1 MSFDVLVSFLK
12 AYFRYICESH
22 LDLTNNIMF
31 LKKIPLLIFFLLIS
45 VISTSQNKVKTFLY
59 AGRVEKLQNDNVI
72 LIGTASS
79 VSFNFTGNKCEI
91 SLQSVDSWEHHN
103 YVSLVL
109 DGKYIGKIRIEK
121 GEAQSFPIKIIS
133 NKKVHN
139 LTVYKTTE
147 AHSGGILFAGTTAK
161 LTSISAKKKKK
172 IEFIGDSITCGAASD
187 PSDIPCDKGEYFD
200 HHNGYYAYGPVLSRA
215 IGVDY
220 LMSSVSGIGIYRNW
234 NDENKDEA
242 IMPDVYQN
250 LYLTKD
256 ASKPKYDFAFQ
267 PDIISIALGTNDFSG
282 GDGKKERLPFN
293 PEKYVSNY
301 VNFIK
306 MLYEHNPKA
315 QIVITNS
322 PMVGGDRGI
331 VFEECLN
338 KVKNAFAEDK
348 KHKSILIFKFKPM
361 TPKGCGGHPDVA
373 DHKVLANEYAPF
385 LKKLLNEK

>member
-1 MSFDVLVSFLK
+1 
-12 AYFRYICESH
+12 
-22 LDLTNNIMF
+22 MF
-31 LKKIPLLIFFLLIS
+31 LKKISFLILLLLIS
-45 VISTSQNKVKTFLY
+45 VVSTSQNKTNTFLY
-59 AGRVEKLQNDNVI
+59 QGRVEKLANNTVV

-79 VSFNFTGNKCEI
+79 ISFNFTGNNCAI
-91 SLQSVDSWEHHN
+91 SLQSVDSYEHNN
-103 YVSLVL
+103 YISLVL
-109 DGKYIGKIRIEK
+109 DGKYIGKLRIEK
-121 GEAQSFPIKIIS
+121 GAAQSFPIKTTS
-133 NKKVHN
+133 NKKVHT
-139 LTVYKTTE
+139 LEIYKTTE
-147 AHSGGILFAGTTAK
+147 AHSGGILFAGTTAR
-161 LTSISAKKKKK
+161 LTSITSKKKKK

-187 PSDIPCDKGEYFD
+187 PSDVPCDKGEYFD

-220 LMSSVSGIGIYRNW
+220 LMSSVSGIGMYRNW

-256 ASKPKYDFAFQ
+256 SSKPKYDFVFQ

-301 VNFIK
+301 IDFIK
-306 MLYEHNPKA
+306 MLYQHNPKA

-322 PMVGGDRGI
+322 PMVKGQNAI
-331 VFEECLN
+331 VFEDCLN
-338 KVKNAFAEDK
+338 KVKAAFVKDK
-348 KHKSILIFKFKPM
+348 THKTILIFKFKPM
-361 TPKGCGGHPDVA
+361 TPKGCSGHPDVA
-373 DHKVLANEYAPF
+373 DHKVLADEYAPF

>member
-1 MSFDVLVSFLK
+1 
-12 AYFRYICESH
+12 
-22 LDLTNNIMF
+22 MF
-31 LKKIPLLIFFLLIS
+31 LKKISFLISFLLIS
-45 VISTSQNKVKTFLY
+45 IVSVSQSKTNTFLY
-59 AGRVEKLQNDNVI
+59 QGRVEKLENNTVV

-79 VSFNFTGNKCEI
+79 VSFNFTGKECSI
-91 SLQSVDSWEHHN
+91 SLQSIDSWEHHN

-109 DGKYIGKIRIEK
+109 DGKYIGKLRIEK
-121 GEAQSFPIKIIS
+121 GAAQSFPIKPTT
-133 NKKVHN
+133 NKKVHT
-139 LTVYKTTE
+139 LEIYKTTE

-161 LTSISAKKKKK
+161 LTSITAKKKKK

-220 LMSSVSGIGIYRNW
+220 LMSSVSGIGMYRNW

-250 LYLTKD
+250 LYLTID
-256 ASKPKYDFAFQ
+256 NSKPKYDFAFQ
-267 PDIISIALGTNDFSG
+267 PNIISIALGTNDFSG
-282 GDGKKERLPFN
+282 GDGKKERMPFN

-301 VNFIK
+301 INFIK
-306 MLYEHNPKA
+306 MLYKHNPNA

-322 PMVGGDRGI
+322 PMVGGERAV
-331 VFEECLN
+331 VFEDCLN
-338 KVKNAFAEDK
+338 KVKAAFESDRTYK
-348 KHKSILIFKFKPM
+348 PILIFKFKPM
-361 TPKGCGGHPDVA
+361 TPNGCGGHPDVA

>member
-1 MSFDVLVSFLK
+1 
-12 AYFRYICESH
+12 
-22 LDLTNNIMF
+22 MF
-31 LKKIPLLIFFLLIS
+31 LKKITVLISFLLIS
-45 VISTSQNKVKTFLY
+45 AVSNAQTQNSKKTFLY
-59 AGRVEKLQNDNVI
+59 QGRVDQLQNDQVI

-79 VSFNFTGNKCEI
+79 VSFNFTGKECSI
-91 SLQSVDSWEHHN
+91 SLQSVDSYEHHN
-103 YVSLVL
+103 YVQLVL

-121 GEAQSFPIKIIS
+121 GAIQSFPIKVTS
-133 NKKVHN
+133 NQKEHR
-139 LTVYKTTE
+139 LEIYKNTE
-147 AHSGGILFAGTTAK
+147 AQSGNILFAGTTAK
-161 LTSISAKKKKK
+161 LTPISFKKKKK

-187 PSDIPCDKGEYFD
+187 GSDVPCDKGEYMD
-200 HHNGYYAYGPVLSRA
+200 HHNGYYAYGPKLSRA

-220 LMSSVSGIGIYRNW
+220 LMSCVSGIGMYRNW
-234 NDENKDEA
+234 NDENKEEA

-301 VNFIK
+301 INFIK
-306 MLYEHNPKA
+306 MLYKHNPNI

-322 PMVGGDRGI
+322 PMVGGEKGV
-331 VFEECLN
+331 VFEDCLN
-338 KVKNAFAEDK
+338 KVKNAFANDK
-348 KHKSILIFKFKPM
+348 AHKSIRIFKFKPM
-361 TPKGCGGHPDVA
+361 IPNGCLGHPDVA
-373 DHKVLANEYAPF
+373 DQKVMAEQYGPF

>member
-1 MSFDVLVSFLK
+1 
-12 AYFRYICESH
+12 
-22 LDLTNNIMF
+22 MF
-31 LKKIPLLIFFLLIS
+31 LKKISFLISFFLIS
-45 VISTSQNKVKTFLY
+45 VVAVAQSTSSNFLY
-59 AGRVEKLQNDNVI
+59 AGRIEKLQNDHVV

-79 VSFNFTGNKCEI
+79 VAFNFTGNECSI
-91 SLQSVDSWEHHN
+91 ALQSVDSYEHHN

-121 GEAQSFPIKIIS
+121 GAMQSFPIKITS
-133 NKKVHN
+133 NKKVHQ
-139 LTVYKTTE
+139 LEIYKNTE

-161 LTSISAKKKKK
+161 LTSISSKKKKK

-187 PSDIPCDKGEYFD
+187 PSDVPCDQGEYMD
-200 HHNGYYAYGPVLSRA
+200 HHNSYYAYGPTLSRA

-220 LMSSVSGIGIYRNW
+220 LVSSVSGIGMYRNW

-256 ASKPKYDFAFQ
+256 NSKPKYDFAFQ
-267 PDIISIALGTNDFSG
+267 PNIISIALGTNDFSG

-293 PEKYVSNY
+293 AEKYVSNY
-301 VNFIK
+301 INFIK
-306 MLYEHNPKA
+306 MLYEHNPNA
-315 QIVITNS
+315 QLVITNS
-322 PMVGGDRGI
+322 PMVGGENAV
-331 VFEECLN
+331 VFENCLN

-348 KHKSILIFKFKPM
+348 SHKKIQIFKFKPM
-361 TPKGCGGHPDVA
+361 TPHGCLGHPDVA
-373 DHKVLANEYAPF
+373 DQKVMADQYAPF

>member
-1 MSFDVLVSFLK
+1 
-12 AYFRYICESH
+12 
-22 LDLTNNIMF
+22 MF
-31 LKKIPLLIFFLLIS
+31 LKKISFLISFLLIS
-45 VISTSQNKVKTFLY
+45 IVSSSQNKTNTFLY
-59 AGRVEKLQNDNVI
+59 QGRVEKLLDNKVV

-79 VSFNFTGNKCEI
+79 VSFNFTGNECSI
-91 SLQSVDSWEHHN
+91 ALQSVDSWEHHN

-109 DGKYIGKIRIEK
+109 DGKFIGKLRIEK
-121 GEAQSFPIKIIS
+121 GATQSFPVKITS
-133 NKKVHN
+133 NKKEHT
-139 LTVYKTTE
+139 LEIYKTTE

-200 HHNGYYAYGPVLSRA
+200 HHNGYYAYGPVLSRE

-220 LMSSVSGIGIYRNW
+220 LMSSVSGIGMYRNW
-234 NDENKDEA
+234 NDENKEEG
-242 IMPDVYQN
+242 IMPDVYPN

-256 ASKPKYDFAFQ
+256 NSKPKYDFAFQ

-301 VNFIK
+301 INFIK
-306 MLYEHNPKA
+306 MLYQHNPKA

-322 PMVGGDRGI
+322 PMINGERAI
-331 VFEECLN
+331 VFEDCLN

-348 KHKSILIFKFKPM
+348 IHKPILIFKFKPM
-361 TPKGCGGHPDVA
+361 TPKGCSGHPDVA
-373 DHKVLANEYAPF
+373 DHKVLADEYAPF

>member
-1 MSFDVLVSFLK
+1 
-12 AYFRYICESH
+12 
-22 LDLTNNIMF
+22 MF
-31 LKKIPLLIFFLLIS
+31 IKKIPLLILFLTIS
-45 VISTSQNKVKTFLY
+45 IVSISQSKNSTFLY
-59 AGRVEKLQNDNVI
+59 NGRVEKLDNNKVM
-72 LIGTASS
+72 LIGSASS
-79 VSFNFTGNKCEI
+79 VSFNFTGNECVI

-109 DGKYIGKIRIEK
+109 DGEYIGKLRIEK
-121 GEAQSFPIKIIS
+121 GAVQSFPVKVTS
-133 NKKVHN
+133 TKKVHN
-139 LTVYKTTE
+139 LTIYKTTE
-147 AHSGGILFAGTTAK
+147 AHTGGVLFVGTTAK
-161 LTSISAKKKKK
+161 LTSITSIKKKK

-200 HHNGYYAYGPVLSRA
+200 HHNAYYAYGPVLSRA

-220 LMSSVSGIGIYRNW
+220 LMSSVSGIGMYRNW

-242 IMPDVYQN
+242 IMPDVYEN

-293 PEKYVSNY
+293 AEKYISNY
-301 VNFIK
+301 INFIK
-306 MLYEHNPKA
+306 MLYKHNPKT

-322 PMVGGDRGI
+322 PMVNGEKAVI
-331 VFEECLN
+331 FENCL
-338 KVKNAFAEDK
+338 KKIKEAFATDK
-348 KHKSILIFKFKPM
+348 THKTIIIFKFKPM
-361 TPKGCGGHPDVA
+361 IPKGCLGHPDIA
-373 DHKVLANEYAPF
+373 DHKVLADEYAPF

>member
-1 MSFDVLVSFLK
+1 
-12 AYFRYICESH
+12 
-22 LDLTNNIMF
+22 MF
-31 LKKIPLLIFFLLIS
+31 LKKIAFLISFLLIS
-45 VISTSQNKVKTFLY
+45 IVSTSQNKTNTFLY
-59 AGRVEKLQNDNVI
+59 QGRVEKLPNNNVI

-79 VSFNFTGNKCEI
+79 VSFNFKGNQCSI
-91 SLQSVDSWEHHN
+91 SLQSVDSYEHHN

-109 DGKYIGKIRIEK
+109 DGKYIGKLRIEK
-121 GEAQSFPIKIIS
+121 GATQSFPIKITS
-133 NKKVHN
+133 NKKEHT
-139 LTVYKTTE
+139 LEIYKTTE

-161 LTSISAKKKKK
+161 LTSITAKKKKK

-187 PSDIPCDKGEYFD
+187 PSDIPCDKGEYMD

-220 LMSSVSGIGIYRNW
+220 LMSSVSGIGMYRNW

-256 ASKPKYDFAFQ
+256 NSKPKYDFAFQ

-301 VNFIK
+301 INFIK
-306 MLYEHNPKA
+306 MLYEHNPKS
-315 QIVITNS
+315 QIVIANS
-322 PMVGGDRGI
+322 PMVNGERAI
-331 VFEECLN
+331 VFEDCLN

-348 KHKSILIFKFKPM
+348 IHKSILIFKFRPM
-361 TPKGCGGHPDVA
+361 TPNGCGGHPDVA
-373 DHKVLANEYAPF
+373 DHKVLANEYALF

>member
-1 MSFDVLVSFLK
+1 
-12 AYFRYICESH
+12 
-22 LDLTNNIMF
+22 MF
-31 LKKIPLLIFFLLIS
+31 LKKISFLISFLLIS
-45 VISTSQNKVKTFLY
+45 FVATSQNKTNTFLY
-59 AGRVEKLQNDNVI
+59 EGRVEKLPNNKVV

-79 VSFNFTGNKCEI
+79 VSFNFTGSECKI
-91 SLQSVDSWEHHN
+91 TLQSVDSWEHHN

-109 DGKYIGKIRIEK
+109 DGKYIGKLRIEK
-121 GEAQSFPIKIIS
+121 GAAQSFPIKVTS
-133 NKKVHN
+133 DKKEHT
-139 LTVYKTTE
+139 LEIYKTTE

-161 LTSISAKKKKK
+161 LTSITSKKKKK

-187 PSDIPCDKGEYFD
+187 PSDVPCDKGEYFD
-200 HHNGYYAYGPVLSRA
+200 HHNGYYAYGPVLSRE

-242 IMPDVYQN
+242 IMPDVYEN

-256 ASKPKYDFAFQ
+256 NSKPKYDFAFQ

-293 PEKYVSNY
+293 PEKYVTNY
-301 VNFIK
+301 INFIK
-306 MLYEHNPKA
+306 MLYKHNPNA

-322 PMVGGDRGI
+322 PMVGGERGV
-331 VFEECLN
+331 VFEDCLN
-338 KVKNAFAEDK
+338 KVKAAFASDK
-348 KHKSILIFKFKPM
+348 MHKEIQIFKFKPM
-361 TPKGCGGHPDVA
+361 TPKGCSGHPDVA
-373 DHKVLANEYAPF
+373 DHKVLADEYAPF